1 MKIKRIRTGGQSG
14 VDRAAMVFA
23 RELDI
28 PLCGWCPK
36 NGWAED
42 YPDPPG
48 ILLDY
53 PEFTET
59 PSEDPAQRT
68 KWNIR
73 DCNAILT
80 IIPEGSSK
88 SNGTQIGLEEGM
100 RFGKPMCTVTGL
112 DDIQE
117 IIRWLNSL
125 PDGIDLCVGGPRA
138 NECADAFEIAK
149 AILEEL
155 SMLI

>member
-14 VDRAAMVFA
+14 VDRAAMFFA

-59 PSEDPAQRT
+59 PSEDTAQRT
-68 KWNIR
+68 KWNVR
-73 DCNAILT
+73 DCDAILT
-80 IIPEGSSK
+80 IIPKGSGK

-100 RFGKPMCTVTGL
+100 RLGKPRDVYSHRIG
-112 DDIQE
+112 
-117 IIRWLNSL
+117 
-125 PDGIDLCVGGPRA
+125 
-138 NECADAFEIAK
+138 
-149 AILEEL
+149 
-155 SMLI
+155 